1 MPTPDELNPAEQA
14 AAIKFNA
21 EMAVRKALIDAK
33 TAAIRQQS
41 PELSLAVVTRTATQE
56 ADANKSIEGS
66 VKFMAGPVKLRQYE
80 IRGESPEVM
89 AKWKGEVTAV
99 LDGLKDAIAT
109 GDFAKVIEV
118 CQDKIH
124 TDDIKK
130 GLAKLELQSAD
141 TGIPVDEEAQ
151 KLLAIGL
158 WIQREQGG
166 KWKSGQVELKT
177 AGRIL
182 SGSSQLADALS
193 PENDPSCLEISH
205 LVQAMSREL
214 GIKGQIKTTPRFG
227 VDHRYFASNSGKI
240 MDYWWLRGTGG
251 VALNEQA
258 FKDAQLDAKTQ
269 SKNRLGSGRES

>member
-1 MPTPDELNPAEQA
+1 MSIDDERNNAEA
-14 AAIKFNA
+14 AAAAKFNVD
-21 EMAVRKALIDAK
+21 MAARRQATIDAK
-33 TAAIRQQS
+33 TVAILKQS
-41 PELSLAVVTRTATQE
+41 PELSAAVASQTATKE
-56 ADANKSIEGS
+56 ADANQSIEGS
-66 VKFMAGPVKLRQYE
+66 VNFRLPGTEVSLHRYT

-89 AKWKGEVTAV
+89 AQWKGEVAAV
-99 LDGLKDAIAT
+99 LDGLKDAITT
-109 GDFAKVIEV
+109 GDFAKVIEI

-124 TDDIKK
+124 TDDVKK

-166 KWKSGQVELKT
+166 KWKTGQTELKT

-182 SGSSQLADALS
+182 SGGSQLADALS

-214 GIKGQIKTTPRFG
+214 GIKGEIKTTPRLG
-227 VDHRYFASNSGKI
+227 VDHRYFATDSGKI
-240 MDYWWLRGTGG
+240 MDYWWLRNTGG

-258 FKDAQLDAKTQ
+258 FKDAREDAKTQ
-269 SKNRLGSGRES
+269 SKRRS

>member
-1 MPTPDELNPAEQA
+1 MPSPDEQNHAEAAAADKFNAEQA
-14 AAIKFNA
+14 A
-21 EMAVRKALIDAK
+21 RRQALIDAK
-33 TAAIRQQS
+33 TAAIHQQS
-41 PELSLAVVTRTATQE
+41 PELSPAIATQTAIKE
-56 ADANKSIEGS
+56 ADANQPIEGS
-66 VKFMAGPVKLRQYE
+66 VKFKVGGIKLRQYE

-99 LDGLKDAIAT
+99 LDSLKDAIAT
-109 GDFAKVIEV
+109 GDFAKLVEV
-118 CQDKIH
+118 SQEKIH

-130 GLAKLELQSAD
+130 GLAKLELQSAE

-166 KWKSGQVELKT
+166 KWKSGVVELKT

-182 SGSSQLADALS
+182 TGSSQLADALS

-205 LVQAMSREL
+205 LVQAMAREL
-214 GIKGQIKTTPRFG
+214 GIKGQIKTVPRLG
-227 VDHRYFASNSGKI
+227 VDHRYFAADSGKI
-240 MDYWWLRGTGG
+240 MDYWWLRNTGG

-269 SKNRLGSGRES
+269 SKNRLGSGR

>member
-1 MPTPDELNPAEQA
+1 MA
-14 AAIKFNA
+14 ARRQ
-21 EMAVRKALIDAK
+21 ELIDAK
-33 TAAIRQQS
+33 TEAILKQS
-41 PELSLAVVTRTATQE
+41 PELSSAVAAQTATKE
-56 ADANKSIEGS
+56 ADANQSIEGS
-66 VKFMAGPVKLRQYE
+66 VKFKVGPLKLRQYE

-89 AKWKGEVTAV
+89 AEWKGEVTAV
-99 LDGLKDAIAT
+99 LDSLKDAIAT

-124 TDDIKK
+124 IDDIKK
-130 GLAKLELQSAD
+130 GLAKLELQSVD

-166 KWKSGQVELKT
+166 KWNSGAVELKT
-177 AGRIL
+177 VGRIL

-214 GIKGQIKTTPRFG
+214 GIKGQIKTTPGFG
-227 VDHRYFASNSGKI
+227 VDHRYFAADSGKI
-240 MDYWWLRGTGG
+240 MDYWWLRNTGG

-258 FKDAQLDAKTQ
+258 SKEARLNAK
-269 SKNRLGSGRES
+269 N